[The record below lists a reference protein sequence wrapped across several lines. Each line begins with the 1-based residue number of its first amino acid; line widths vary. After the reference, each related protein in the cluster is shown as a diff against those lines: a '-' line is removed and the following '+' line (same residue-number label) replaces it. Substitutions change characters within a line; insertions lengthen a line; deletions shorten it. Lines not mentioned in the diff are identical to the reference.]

1 MGVHL
6 SEASGCSKYFYLFA
20 SYLFREPL
28 LQKWNSYHVQCKIP
42 FHKLRTIAEHFPL
55 VASNTT
61 ILLRPLE
68 IWLAATK

>member
-42 FHKLRTIAEHFPL
+42 FHKLRAIAEHFPL